1 MTESVIS
8 RPGSS
13 GERAYPGG
21 VRVIW
26 NRLRRTLPVR
36 VVARYLGRNGPN
48 QATLIAWNLLFA
60 TFPLVLLA
68 VTAAGEL
75 YRDPGAGERVARA
88 VAQLLPGGRD
98 QAVLSAL
105 QSFHRNAGWTAVVG
119 GIGLVWSGTSLF
131 SAMDTAFSGLSGGH
145 TRGFLTQKLTGVV
158 LTAALALLAVPVVLS
173 STLLAALPAG
183 AGLPAPLRS
192 AGVAAGLQALA
203 SVIVGWIL
211 FSLVYRLAPARA
223 PRMRATLRG
232 ALVGAV
238 LFELLSLAFPL
249 YLHLAHGFAAYG
261 ATFALFFL
269 ILAFVFLVAQV
280 MVMGFCVVLEL
291 ETAPP
296 GTSEP
301 PGAGAPEADQAGER
315 APSQIPAR

>member
-1 MTESVIS
+1 MIS
-8 RPGSS
+8 RPDRVRQRS
-13 GERAYPGG
+13 YPGG
-21 VRVIW
+21 VRVLW
-26 NRLRRTLPVR
+26 NRLRRTLPLR
-36 VVARYLGRNGPN
+36 VVSRYLGRNGPN

-98 QAVLSAL
+98 QAVLAAL
-105 QSFHRNAGWTAVVG
+105 QSFHRNVGWTAVVG
-119 GIGLVWSGTSLF
+119 GVGLVWSGTSLF
-131 SAMDTAFSGLSGGH
+131 SAMDTAFSGLSDSH
-145 TRGFLTQKLTGVV
+145 TRGFLTQKLMGLA

-192 AGVAAGLQALA
+192 AAAAAGLQALA
-203 SVIVGWIL
+203 AVLVGWVL
-211 FSLVYRLAPARA
+211 FSLVYRLAPAKA
-223 PRMRATLRG
+223 PGMRATLRG

-269 ILAFVFLVAQV
+269 ILAFVFLAAQV
-280 MVMGFCVVLEL
+280 MVVGFCVVLEL
-291 ETAPP
+291 ETSSEDTSGPP
-296 GTSEP
+296 
-301 PGAGAPEADQAGER
+301 GAPEADQAGEDG
-315 APSQIPAR
+315 PSQIPAR

>member
-1 MTESVIS
+1 MIS
-8 RPGSS
+8 RPASS
-13 GERAYPGG
+13 RRRSYPGW

-26 NRLRRTLPVR
+26 NRLRRTLPLR
-36 VVARYLGRNGPN
+36 VASRYLDRNGPN

-68 VTAAGEL
+68 VAAAGEL

-105 QSFHRNAGWTAVVG
+105 QSFHRNIGWTAVVG
-119 GIGLVWSGTSLF
+119 GVGLVWSGTSLF

-145 TRGFLTQKLTGVV
+145 TRGFLAQKVTGLA
-158 LTAALALLAVPVVLS
+158 LTAALALLAAPVVLS

-183 AGLPAPLRS
+183 AGLPGPLQS
-192 AGVAAGLQALA
+192 AGAAAGLQALA
-203 SVIVGWIL
+203 AVGVGWIL

-223 PRMRATLRG
+223 PGMRATLRG
-232 ALVGAV
+232 ALVGSV

-269 ILAFVFLVAQV
+269 ILAFVFLAAQV
-280 MVMGFCVVLEL
+280 MVVGFCVVLEL
-291 ETAPP
+291 EKPSPGVPAAPAAS
-296 GTSEP
+296 GS
-301 PGAGAPEADQAGER
+301 AADQAGED

>member
-1 MTESVIS
+1 MIS
-8 RPGSS
+8 RPARSRRRS
-13 GERAYPGG
+13 YPGW
-21 VRVIW
+21 VRVVW
-26 NRLRRTLPVR
+26 NWLRRTLPLR
-36 VVARYLGRNGPN
+36 VASRYLGRNGPN

-68 VTAAGEL
+68 VAAAGEL

-105 QSFHRNAGWTAVVG
+105 QSFHRNVGWTAVVG
-119 GIGLVWSGTSLF
+119 GVGLVWSGTSLF

-145 TRGFLTQKLTGVV
+145 TRGFLAQKLTGLA
-158 LTAALALLAVPVVLS
+158 LTAALALLAAPVVLS

-192 AGVAAGLQALA
+192 AAAAAGLQALA
-203 SVIVGWIL
+203 AVVVGWIL

-223 PRMRATLRG
+223 PGMRATLRG

>member
-1 MTESVIS
+1 MTASVIS
-8 RPGSS
+8 RPGCTGRRS
-13 GERAYPGG
+13 YPGW

-26 NRLRRTLPVR
+26 NRLRHTLPVR
-36 VVARYLGRNGPN
+36 VISRYLGRNGPN

-75 YRDPGAGERVARA
+75 YRDPGAGERVATA
-88 VAQLLPGGRD
+88 VAQLLPGGRN

-119 GIGLVWSGTSLF
+119 GVGLVWSGTSLF

-145 TRGFLTQKLTGVV
+145 TRGFLPQKLMGIA

-173 STLLAALPAG
+173 STLLAALPVG

-192 AGVAAGLQALA
+192 AGAAAGLQALA
-203 SVIVGWIL
+203 AVIVGWVL

-223 PRMRATLRG
+223 PEMRATLRG

-280 MVMGFCVVLEL
+280 MVVGFCVVLEL
-291 ETAPP
+291 ETLPP
-296 GTSEP
+296 KTSEP
-301 PGAGAPEADQAGER
+301 TEAGVPEADQTGER

>member
-1 MTESVIS
+1 
-8 RPGSS
+8 
-13 GERAYPGG
+13 
-21 VRVIW
+21 VRLTW
-26 NRLRRTLPVR
+26 SWLRRTLPVR
-36 VVARYLGRNGPN
+36 VVSRYLGRNGPN

-105 QSFHRNAGWTAVVG
+105 QSFHRNLGWTAVVG
-119 GIGLVWSGTSLF
+119 GVGLVWSGTSLF

-145 TRGFLTQKLTGVV
+145 TRGFLAQKLMGVA

-192 AGVAAGLQALA
+192 AGAAAGLQALA
-203 SVIVGWIL
+203 AVIVGWVL

-223 PRMRATLRG
+223 PGMRATLRG

-280 MVMGFCVVLEL
+280 MVVGFCVVLEL
-291 ETAPP
+291 EPSTP
-296 GTSEP
+296 GISEP
-301 PGAGAPEADQAGER
+301 PGAGADQADQAGER

>member
-13 GERAYPGG
+13 GGRAYPGG

-26 NRLRRTLPVR
+26 KRLRRTLPVR

-145 TRGFLTQKLTGVV
+145 TRGFLTQKLTGVA

-192 AGVAAGLQALA
+192 AGAAAGLQALA

-223 PRMRATLRG
+223 LRMRATLRG

>member
-1 MTESVIS
+1 VIS
-8 RPGSS
+8 QPGSTGTRS
-13 GERAYPGG
+13 YPGP

-26 NRLRRTLPVR
+26 SWLRPTLPVR
-36 VVARYLGRNGPN
+36 VVSRYLGHNGPN
-48 QATLIAWNLLFA
+48 QATLISWNLLFA

-75 YRDPGAGERVARA
+75 YRDPGAGEQVARA

-105 QSFHRNAGWTAVVG
+105 QSFHRNEGWTAVVG
-119 GIGLVWSGTSLF
+119 GVGLVWSGTSLF
-131 SAMDTAFSGLSGGH
+131 SAMDTTFSALSGGH
-145 TRGFLTQKLTGVV
+145 TRGFWAQKLMGVA

-173 STLLAALPAG
+173 STLLAALPSG

-203 SVIVGWIL
+203 AVIVGWVL
-211 FSLVYRLAPARA
+211 FCLVYQLAPARA

-232 ALVGAV
+232 ALTASV

-249 YLHLAHGFAAYG
+249 YLHLAHGFTAYG

-269 ILAFVFLVAQV
+269 ILAFVFLAAQV
-280 MVMGFCVVLEL
+280 MVVGFCVVLEL
-291 ETAPP
+291 DTSSSGAP
-296 GTSEP
+296 EP
-301 PGAGAPEADQAGER
+301 PGVRASDAHQAGDE
-315 APSQIPAR
+315 APAQIPAR

>member
-1 MTESVIS
+1 M
-8 RPGSS
+8 
-13 GERAYPGG
+13 
-21 VRVIW
+21 
-26 NRLRRTLPVR
+26 PVR
-36 VVARYLGRNGPN
+36 VASRYLGRGGPN

-60 TFPLVLLA
+60 AFPLVLLA

-75 YRDPGAGERVARA
+75 YRDPGLGERVARA

-105 QSFHRNAGWTAVVG
+105 QSFHRNEGWTAVAG

-145 TRGFLTQKLTGVV
+145 TRGFLAQKLTGVV
-158 LTAALALLAVPVVLS
+158 LTAALALLAGPVVLS

-183 AGLPAPLRS
+183 AGLPAPLQS
-192 AGVAAGLQALA
+192 TGVATGLQAVAAVAAGW
-203 SVIVGWIL
+203 VL
-211 FSLVYRLAPARA
+211 FSLVYRLAPAKA
-223 PRMRATLRG
+223 PRARGTLCG

-238 LFELLSLAFPL
+238 LFELLSLSFPL

-280 MVMGFCVVLEL
+280 IVVGFCVVLEIDNSTR
-291 ETAPP
+291 ET
-296 GTSEP
+296 
-301 PGAGAPEADQAGER
+301 PERPAATGSGSGQAGER
-315 APSQIPAR
+315 PPSQIPAR

>member
-1 MTESVIS
+1 MIS
-8 RPGSS
+8 RPARSRRRS
-13 GERAYPGG
+13 YPGW
-21 VRVIW
+21 VRVVW
-26 NRLRRTLPVR
+26 NWLRRTLPLR
-36 VVARYLGRNGPN
+36 VASRYLGRNGPN

-68 VTAAGEL
+68 VAAAGEL

-105 QSFHRNAGWTAVVG
+105 QSFHRNVGWTAVVG
-119 GIGLVWSGTSLF
+119 GVGLVWSGTSLF

-145 TRGFLTQKLTGVV
+145 TRGFLAQKLTGLA
-158 LTAALALLAVPVVLS
+158 LTAALALLAAPVVLS

-192 AGVAAGLQALA
+192 AAAAAGLQALA
-203 SVIVGWIL
+203 AVVVGWIL

-223 PRMRATLRG
+223 PGMRATLRG

-269 ILAFVFLVAQV
+269 ILAFVFLAAQV
-280 MVMGFCVVLEL
+280 MVVGFCVVLEL
-291 ETAPP
+291 ETSSEE
-296 GTSEP
+296 TREP
-301 PGAGAPEADQAGER
+301 PGAAEADQAGEA

>member
-1 MTESVIS
+1 M
-8 RPGSS
+8 
-13 GERAYPGG
+13 
-21 VRVIW
+21 RVIW
-26 NRLRRTLPVR
+26 NRLGRTVPAR
-36 VVARYLGRNGPN
+36 VVSRYLGRNGPN

-75 YRDPGAGERVARA
+75 YRDPGAGELVARA

-105 QSFHRNAGWTAVVG
+105 RSFHRNVGWTAVVG
-119 GIGLVWSGTSLF
+119 GVGLVWSGTSLF

-145 TRGFLTQKLTGVV
+145 PRGFLAQKLTGVG
-158 LTAALALLAVPVVLS
+158 LTAALALLAGPVVLS

-183 AGLPAPLRS
+183 TGLPAPLRS
-192 AGVAAGLQALA
+192 AAAAAGLQALA
-203 SVIVGWIL
+203 AVLVGWIL
-211 FSLVYRLAPARA
+211 FSLVYRLAPAKA
-223 PRMRATLRG
+223 PQMRATLGG

-249 YLHLAHGFAAYG
+249 YLHLSHGFAAYG

-269 ILAFVFLVAQV
+269 ILAFVFLAAQV
-280 MVMGFCVVLEL
+280 TVVGFCVVLEL
-291 ETAPP
+291 EPE
-296 GTSEP
+296 TSPRRTPEP
-301 PGAGAPEADQAGER
+301 PGPEAGETDQAGEPVR
-315 APSQIPAR
+315 SQIPAR